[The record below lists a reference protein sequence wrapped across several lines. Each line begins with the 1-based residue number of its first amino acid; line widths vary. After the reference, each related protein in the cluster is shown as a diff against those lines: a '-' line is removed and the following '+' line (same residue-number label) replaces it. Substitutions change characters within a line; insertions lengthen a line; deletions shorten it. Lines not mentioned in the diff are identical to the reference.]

1 MQLDF
6 AQIVFG
12 WPFIIL
18 SLSLAF
24 AGILVRRPA
33 LLVAGALFFAPP
45 AWYLSGYPA
54 IRGFGLLL
62 PVSILGAAHFVK
74 KDQLRLA
81 LLLVLPPLIISAWLA
96 FLVMSQYRNLSGG

>member
-1 MQLDF
+1 MQQYF

-24 AGILVRRPA
+24 AGILLKRHV
-33 LLVAGALFFAPP
+33 LLVVPAIFFVPP

-54 IRGFGLLL
+54 IRWFGMLL
-62 PVSILGAAHFVK
+62 PVSLLGAAYFVK
-74 KDQLRLA
+74 KDNLRLA
-81 LLLVLPPLIISAWLA
+81 LLLVLPPLITSAWLA
-96 FLVMSQYRNLSGG
+96 FFVMAQARNLSGG

>member
-1 MQLDF
+1 MQQYF

-24 AGILVRRPA
+24 AGILLKRHA
-33 LLVAGALFFAPP
+33 LLVGAAIFFAPP

-54 IRGFGLLL
+54 IRWFGMLL
-62 PVSILGAAHFVK
+62 PVFILGAAYYVK
-74 KDQLRLA
+74 QGKAVIAWA
-81 LLLVLPPLIISAWLA
+81 LLSAPILASAWLA
-96 FLVMSQYRNLSGG
+96 FLVMAQNRNLSGG

>member
-1 MQLDF
+1 MQQII

-33 LLVAGALFFAPP
+33 LLIASAIFFAPP

-54 IRGFGLLL
+54 IRWFGMLL
-62 PVSILGAAHFVK
+62 PVSLLGAAYSLK
-74 KDQLRLA
+74 KDLLRMA
-81 LLLVLPPLIISAWLA
+81 LLLVLPPLVISAWLA
-96 FLVMSQYRNLSGG
+96 FLVIAQNRNLSGG